1 MIADISPFTYTPG
14 AMDWFRIW
22 PEVILLVAGLL
33 ILLAD
38 LVTPPGR
45 KGWLALVGLAGV
57 VGALASTVMLWAGG
71 MNGDAFYGM
80 VNDDHLA
87 LFANVVI
94 LFAVGIGLLFS
105 PGYIER
111 QGIVHEGEY
120 YTLMILAALGMM
132 LMSAASN
139 LMIIFVGLEI
149 LSLALYILSAIVTTR
164 RRSQEAGMKYF
175 ILSSFASAFLLYGMA
190 LLYGATGS
198 TNLTAI
204 RAFLASH
211 HNSPLGSGFGPLLL
225 VALGLMAVGFC
236 FKVSAIPFQAW
247 TPDVYVGA
255 PTSVTAFMSVGTK
268 VAAFAGL
275 VRVFFFALPSLRP
288 EWEPVFWAVA
298 VLTMIG
304 GNLMAASQRDVKR
317 MLAYSSVA
325 NGGYMMVAIATHTQA
340 SLQGLLIYLACYAV
354 MNVGAFG
361 VVLALERRDGQG
373 TTLDDF
379 AGLGRRNPALAA
391 LMALFMFSLAGTP
404 ATAGFIGKW
413 YVFYAAMRGAHVEL
427 AIIGVLASL
436 IGVYYYLRVVWAMY
450 FTEPAT
456 APLVVLA
463 DEASPGADSQRRHWL
478 HWRGRPRRACYRH
491 ERCPR
496 DQGVAS
502 RPRAGS
508 YSHLGGSGAGG
519 YSNAGAGYRADAGGG
534 LGAHGGA
541 DDHQMTDQALTRAQ
555 QTAASQPGRGALVI
569 GASSGIGAALARE
582 LARRG
587 YTLALV
593 ARRADRLGSLRDEI
607 NRTAG
612 RDSARVYVHDV
623 RDYDAVPDLLR
634 QIVTDLGANTLQ
646 MVVYTA
652 GIMPD
657 SATGV
662 WPFADERAM
671 LETNTIGAIRWLGLA
686 ADIMLAQ
693 GRGTLVG
700 VSSVAGERGRR
711 GNSAYQASKAALTTW
726 LESLRYRLKG
736 SGVRVV
742 TAKPG
747 YVATEMTAGLKLPQR
762 ATISAD
768 EAARRIVSAAERGRA
783 VAYVPGY
790 WRPIMW
796 TVRQLPAFLM
806 TRLPV

>member
-71 MNGDAFYGM
+71 TNGDAFYGM

-94 LFAVGIGLLFS
+94 LFAVGVGLLFS

-149 LSLALYILSAIVTTR
+149 LSLALYILAAIVTSR

-204 RAFLASH
+204 RAFLASR
-211 HNSPLGSGFGPLLL
+211 HNFPLGSGFGPLLL

-288 EWEPVFWAVA
+288 EWEPVFWVIA

-340 SLQGLLIYLACYAV
+340 ALQGLLIYLACYAV

-361 VVLALERRDGQG
+361 VVLTLERRDGQG

-436 IGVYYYLRVVWAMY
+436 IGVYYYLRVVWAIY

-463 DEASPGADSQRRHWL
+463 DEPAPILEPIPSVATGSASGS
-478 HWRGRPRRACYRH
+478 
-491 ERCPR
+491 
-496 DQGVAS
+496 GVALAEPAPATS
-502 RPRAGS
+502 ASLATRVLPADRAPI
-508 YSHLGGSGAGG
+508 HPATWV
-519 YSNAGAGYRADAGGG
+519 G
-534 LGAHGGA
+534 L
-541 DDHQMTDQALTRAQ
+541 
-555 QTAASQPGRGALVI
+555 
-569 GASSGIGAALARE
+569 ALAGI
-582 LARRG
+582 L
-587 YTLALV
+587 TLAL
-593 ARRADRLGSLRDEI
+593 GI
-607 NRTAG
+607 
-612 RDSARVYVHDV
+612 
-623 RDYDAVPDLLR
+623 VPML
-634 QIVTDLGANTLQ
+634 
-646 MVVYTA
+646 VV
-652 GIMPD
+652 D
-657 SATGV
+657 
-662 WPFADERAM
+662 W
-671 LETNTIGAIRWLGLA
+671 
-686 ADIMLAQ
+686 
-693 GRGTLVG
+693 
-700 VSSVAGERGRR
+700 
-711 GNSAYQASKAALTTW
+711 ALT
-726 LESLRYRLKG
+726 
-736 SGVRVV
+736 
-742 TAKPG
+742 A
-747 YVATEMTAGLKLPQR
+747 AQ
-762 ATISAD
+762 TI
-768 EAARRIVSAAERGRA
+768 IK
-783 VAYVPGY
+783 
-790 WRPIMW
+790 
-796 TVRQLPAFLM
+796 
-806 TRLPV
+806 